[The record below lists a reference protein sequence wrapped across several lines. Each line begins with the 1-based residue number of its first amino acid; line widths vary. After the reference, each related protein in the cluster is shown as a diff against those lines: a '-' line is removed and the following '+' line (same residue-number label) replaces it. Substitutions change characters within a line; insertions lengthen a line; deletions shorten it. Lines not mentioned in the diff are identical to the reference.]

1 MADSATKPFINRLAL
16 VFDFDSTLAP
26 SSYERLLDALD
37 VEPNEFFEQ
46 RIQPLLDDGW
56 DSILARFYCIIDEAQ
71 RRDDIKLDDQLI
83 REVGS
88 SLELYAGVEDM
99 FDLVRDCA
107 RDIVEDIEVEFYLL
121 TAGILDLAAATSIA
135 GEFDALWGGE
145 FHCNEEGEALFAK
158 QVITHPE
165 KVRYIMQLAK
175 GLSPHGPNG
184 PSDVYRYVPAEEWH
198 VPFTQIIYV
207 GDGASDM
214 PAFSLME
221 ERDGIAIGVFNKDR
235 ADQWRGLEDVHPG
248 REVLNLAP
256 VDYAEDSE
264 LMQSL
269 RYAVEAICNRVAL
282 RRLSQGE

>member
-1 MADSATKPFINRLAL
+1 MVERATKPFFNRLAL

-26 SSYERLLDALD
+26 SSYERLLEAMD
-37 VEPNEFFEQ
+37 VEPNQFFEE

-56 DSILARFYCIIDEAQ
+56 DSILARFFCIIDEAQ
-71 RRDDIKLDDQLI
+71 RRDDIKLDDKLI
-83 REVGS
+83 RDVGKN
-88 SLELYAGVEDM
+88 LELYEGVAEM
-99 FDLVRDCA
+99 FDQVRDCA
-107 RDIVEDIEVEFYLL
+107 HEIIDDIEVEFYLL

-135 GEFDALWGGE
+135 GEFDAMWGGE
-145 FHCNEEGEALFAK
+145 FHCAKDGEAVFAK
-158 QVITHPE
+158 QIITHPE
-165 KVRYIMQLAK
+165 KVRYILQLAK
-175 GLSPHGPNG
+175 GLSPRGPNG

-198 VPFTQIIYV
+198 VPFTQMIYV

-221 ERDGIAIGVFNKDR
+221 ERNGIAIGVYKEDR
-235 ADQWRGLEDVHPG
+235 ADEWRGLEDVHPG

-269 RYAVEAICNRVAL
+269 RYAVEAVCNRIAL